1 MHDLF
6 RKKYQEMMEHVEV
19 SEEMRERIMETLE
32 QEAAQAGAGEKTAK
46 TEKARVGAKKA
57 PSKASPV
64 IYWKKY
70 LSIAA
75 SLVIVVGLAFG
86 VTQLRAREFAENSAA
101 PESSAAMDIS
111 EDTTEALPNEMTGSI
126 MMEEAAVEDS
136 PEENG
141 SLSSTAP
148 DLGVNAVEGVGSS
161 VEDSDI
167 ENISYDTIEDLSAA
181 LDMPL
186 EDLTD
191 LPFTVDTVTYSAYN
205 GTAAIYYADRSNS
218 KMLVYLKWKDDTA
231 TSMEDFAEQYSGER
245 QITIDGSE
253 IWLSGNTD
261 SDSYPYAFWFD
272 GEYCYQLQFR
282 DGVSVETF
290 TEFWRENWGK

>member
-6 RKKYQEMMEHVEV
+6 RKKYQEMMEPVEV
-19 SEEMRERIMETLE
+19 SGEMRERILETLE
-32 QEAAQAGAGEKTAK
+32 QETNKNEGVRKPSKTA
-46 TEKARVGAKKA
+46 
-57 PSKASPV
+57 PV

-75 SLVIVVGLAFG
+75 SLVLVVGLAFG
-86 VTQLRAREFAENSAA
+86 VRQLRTQDSTENATMSAD
-101 PESSAAMDIS
+101 SAMD
-111 EDTTEALPNEMTGSI
+111 TTGSMESMPEGMVGST

-136 PEENG
+136 PEEAVEG
-141 SLSSTAP
+141 AAP
-148 DLGVNAVEGVGSS
+148 DLGSTNVDSFSS
-161 VEDSDI
+161 SLEDSSESDVTYG
-167 ENISYDTIEDLSAA
+167 SLEDLSAA
-181 LDMPL
+181 LEMPL

-191 LPFTVDTVTYSAYN
+191 FPFAVESVTYSASN
-205 GTAAIYYADRSNS
+205 GTAAIYYADSSDSRL
-218 KMLVYLKWKDDTA
+218 LVYLKWKDNTA
-231 TSMEDFAEQYSGER
+231 TSMEDFAQQYSSER

-261 SDSYPYAFWFD
+261 SDSYAYAFWFD

-290 TEFWRENWGK
+290 TEFWKENWGK

>member
-290 TEFWRENWGK
+290 TEFWRKNWGK

>member
-46 TEKARVGAKKA
+46 TEKTRVGAKKA

-191 LPFTVDTVTYSAYN
+191 LPFTVDTVTYSSYN

-282 DGVSVETF
+282 DVVSVETF

>member
-161 VEDSDI
+161 VKDSDI

-186 EDLTD
+186 EDLTN

>member
-86 VTQLRAREFAENSAA
+86 VKQLRAREFAENSAA

-126 MMEEAAVEDS
+126 MMKEAAVEDS

-290 TEFWRENWGK
+290 TEFWRKNWGK

>member
-57 PSKASPV
+57 PSKASSV

-186 EDLTD
+186 EDLTN

-282 DGVSVETF
+282 NGVSVETF
-290 TEFWRENWGK
+290 TEFWRKNWGK